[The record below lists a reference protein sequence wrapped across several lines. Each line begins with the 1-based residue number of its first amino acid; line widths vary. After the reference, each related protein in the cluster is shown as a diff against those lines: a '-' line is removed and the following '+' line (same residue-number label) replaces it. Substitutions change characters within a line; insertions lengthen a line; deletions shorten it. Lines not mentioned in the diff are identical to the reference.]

1 MSIIKETGY
10 LPCYAYDKQGESF
23 SKDFP
28 DDIQVTFDW
37 TEHDP
42 KAKYNI
48 YVQCEPP
55 TMWVDRMKILEPIK
69 NQYDLFLGYQ
79 EEILE
84 YDNAEFFL
92 PVGGWINSP
101 PDIEK
106 KPQVSFVTS
115 SKVFTDAHRMRFMI
129 MRGMG
134 DTKNFNGLDY
144 QFYRSPPSI
153 IDRDSYYTDSMFN
166 IACENELMNNMFTEK
181 LIDCLACKTIPIY
194 YGCQNIEKFFNPK
207 GILSFNTYEEY
218 VKIIKNVN
226 EDMYY
231 NMLPYV
237 EENFEI
243 SKQYWQKSVYER
255 IEDLIL
261 EKYYAD

>member
-1 MSIIKETGY
+1 MSTIKEAGY
-10 LPCYAYDKQGESF
+10 LACYTYKQQEVRF

-28 DDIQVTFDW
+28 DDIHVTFDW

-42 KAKYNI
+42 NAKYNI

-69 NQYDLFLGYQ
+69 ENYDLFLGYQ
-79 EEILE
+79 EELLE

-92 PVGGWINSP
+92 PVGGWIIP
-101 PDIEK
+101 PSNIKK
-106 KPQVSFVTS
+106 KPQVSFITS
-115 SKVFTDAHRMRFMI
+115 SKIFTKAHRMRFRI
-129 MRGMG
+129 MKGMG
-134 DTKNFNGLDY
+134 DTKEFNGLEY
-144 QFYRSPPSI
+144 KFYRSPPAI
-153 IDRDSYYTDSMFN
+153 INRDEYYTEAMFN
-166 IACENELMNNMFTEK
+166 VACENEIMNNMFTEK

-218 VKIIKNVN
+218 VDIIKNVSV
-226 EDMYY
+226 DMY
-231 NMLPYV
+231 NDMLPYV
-237 EENFEI
+237 KENYEL
-243 SKQYWQKSVYER
+243 SKPYWQKNIYER
-255 IEDLIL
+255 IEEFVE

>member
-10 LPCYAYDKQGESF
+10 LPCYAYDNHEESF

-37 TEHDP
+37 TDHDP

-69 NQYDLFLGYQ
+69 ERYDLFLGYQ
-79 EEILE
+79 EELLE

-92 PVGGWINSP
+92 PVGGWISP
-101 PDIEK
+101 PPNIK
-106 KPQVSFVTS
+106 KEAQVAFITS
-115 SKVFTDAHRMRFMI
+115 SKIYTNAHRMRFKI

-134 DTKNFNGLDY
+134 EVKEFNGLEY
-144 QFYRSPPSI
+144 KFYRSPPRI
-153 IDRDSYYTDSMFN
+153 IKRCDYYVSPMFN
-166 IACENELMNNMFTEK
+166 IACENEIMDNMFTEK

-207 GILSFNTYEEY
+207 GILTFNTYEEY
-218 VKIIKNVN
+218 IDIIKSVN
-226 EDMYY
+226 EKMYKD
-231 NMLPYV
+231 MLPYV
-237 EENFEI
+237 EENFEL
-243 SKQYWQKSVYER
+243 SKPYWQKNVYER
-255 IEDLIL
+255 IENLIE
-261 EKYYAD
+261 EKYYAN